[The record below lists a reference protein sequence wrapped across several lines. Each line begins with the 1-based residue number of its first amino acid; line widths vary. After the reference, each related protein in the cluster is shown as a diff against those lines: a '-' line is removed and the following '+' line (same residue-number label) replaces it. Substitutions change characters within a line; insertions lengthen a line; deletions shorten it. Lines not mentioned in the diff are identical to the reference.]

1 MVHYWM
7 LVHSG
12 QLSLGIVSCEP
23 FYFPIHYAHNIQV
36 RGSQAFSLLGK
47 TSIWVLFMDEIP
59 LPLFFFPDQTY
70 LPTYPPHHLIFI
82 AQALTHHHC
91 SSNAI
96 QHPYNQGQ
104 FLMQYFHSY
113 NKSYMQ
119 YGWPWNSPWG
129 SQNIHWFF
137 ECLGCNTLMVGNN
150 TH

>member
-23 FYFPIHYAHNIQV
+23 SCFPIHYAHNIQF
-36 RGSQAFSLLGK
+36 RGSQAFALLGK
-47 TSIWVLFMDEIP
+47 ASFWVLFMDETP
-59 LPLFFFPDQTY
+59 LALINLFFSDQTY
-70 LPTYPPHHLIFI
+70 LPSYPPHHLIFI
-82 AQALTHHHC
+82 AQAQALIHHHY

-96 QHPYNQGQ
+96 QRPLQSRAISISIR

-119 YGWPWNSPWG
+119 YGRP
-129 SQNIHWFF
+129 
-137 ECLGCNTLMVGNN
+137 
-150 TH
+150 